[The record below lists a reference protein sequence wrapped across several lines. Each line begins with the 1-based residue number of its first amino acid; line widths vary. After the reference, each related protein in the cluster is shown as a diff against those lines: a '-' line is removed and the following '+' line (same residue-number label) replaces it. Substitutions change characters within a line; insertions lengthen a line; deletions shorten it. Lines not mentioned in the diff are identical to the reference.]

1 MTADLTSREKYLV
14 FLGYL
19 KCLQSVGE
27 SLEGSPEA
35 KVKIMGTLHVECAK
49 LAYPDVD
56 LNELYAMKQELI
68 ETKKLVD
75 GIRVEDKIFGI
86 LEDET
91 DTMRKKIMRKK
102 LELGKYD
109 K

>member
-1 MTADLTSREKYLV
+1 MTADLTPREKYLV

-27 SLEGSPEA
+27 SFNGSPET
-35 KVKIMGTLHVECAK
+35 KVAVMVKLHIECAK

-56 LNELYAMKQELI
+56 LNELYAMNRGLI

-75 GIRVEDKIFGI
+75 GMRLEDKIFGI
-86 LEDET
+86 LEEET
-91 DTMRKKIMRKK
+91 DTMRKKIVQKK

-109 K
+109 G